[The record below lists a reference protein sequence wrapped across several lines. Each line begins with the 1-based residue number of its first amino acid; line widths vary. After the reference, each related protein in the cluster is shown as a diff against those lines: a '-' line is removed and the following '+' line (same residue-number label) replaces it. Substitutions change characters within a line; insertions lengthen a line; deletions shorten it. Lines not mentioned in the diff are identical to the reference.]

1 MMSELKERILS
12 REARVAVVG
21 AGYVGLPLAM
31 ATAIAGFRTMA
42 YDRDPG
48 KVRDIGRG
56 VSPVKEI
63 ANAKLSPLVRSGKLT
78 ATIDPDVLR
87 DADVIA
93 ICVPTPLNGLR
104 APDTS
109 FILHAAEA
117 IASRMRPQQ
126 LIVLES
132 TTFPGFTREVLL
144 PRLGAS
150 GVKLDVDFFLAF
162 SPERVDPGNRTFATK
177 NTPRV
182 MGGSSAASLEM
193 ATAFYQTFV
202 DRVVPVASTDTAEM
216 VKLLE
221 NTFRAVNIAL
231 VNEVAVMCQRLNLN
245 VWDVV
250 EAAAT
255 KPFGF
260 MPFFPGPGTGGHCVP
275 IDPLYLSWKMRT
287 LDFRARFIEL
297 ADQVNSAMP
306 AFVVQRVT
314 DALGARS
321 LALQGSRILLCGIA
335 YKRDIDDVR
344 ESPAVHIIGLMR
356 ERGARVDYHDPHVPT
371 ANVGDSTMHSVPF
384 DGVGNYDC
392 VVIVTDHRSVDY
404 GALLEKARLVVDC
417 RNATRDL
424 RGRHGEKIVAL

>member
-1 MMSELKERILS
+1 
-12 REARVAVVG
+12 
-21 AGYVGLPLAM
+21 
-31 ATAIAGFRTMA
+31 
-42 YDRDPG
+42 
-48 KVRDIGRG
+48 
-56 VSPVKEI
+56 
-63 ANAKLSPLVRSGKLT
+63 
-78 ATIDPDVLR
+78 
-87 DADVIA
+87 
-93 ICVPTPLNGLR
+93 
-104 APDTS
+104 
-109 FILHAAEA
+109 
-117 IASRMRPQQ
+117 
-126 LIVLES
+126 
-132 TTFPGFTREVLL
+132 
-144 PRLGAS
+144 
-150 GVKLDVDFFLAF
+150 
-162 SPERVDPGNRTFATK
+162 
-177 NTPRV
+177 
-182 MGGSSAASLEM
+182 M

-356 ERGARVDYHDPHVPT
+356 DRGARVDYHDPHVPT